1 MPRDQFRRADGAR
14 GTHAGDITCA
24 RGWGAKLETDEAA
37 QQGAHSHWLT
47 VSFAQAAPVGGNGA
61 GRVSI
66 RAWAMARCVG
76 RWSGGGCITSR
87 GGAWG
92 GAFRCATTGRES
104 LSRAGGC
111 GCAAKINAMA
121 SPNSRSPRA
130 SSCSGI
136 LA

>member
-104 LSRAGGC
+104 LSRAGD
-111 GCAAKINAMA
+111 AAA
-121 SPNSRSPRA
+121 RPRLTRWPRPTPVLPGRRVA
-130 SSCSGI
+130 RGY
-136 LA
+136 